1 MDIFGSSG
9 DEMDAISEDQILDF
23 DVNENDWLLFPKM
36 GAFSIGLDS
45 NMASVALPTKL
56 GKFRWV
62 TVHNAPEIFKMWS

>member
-1 MDIFGSSG
+1 MNFLYSLQNDQKVKVDIFGSSG

-23 DVNENDWLLFPKM
+23 DVNENDWLLFPKV

-56 GKFRWV
+56 GKFR
-62 TVHNAPEIFKMWS
+62 